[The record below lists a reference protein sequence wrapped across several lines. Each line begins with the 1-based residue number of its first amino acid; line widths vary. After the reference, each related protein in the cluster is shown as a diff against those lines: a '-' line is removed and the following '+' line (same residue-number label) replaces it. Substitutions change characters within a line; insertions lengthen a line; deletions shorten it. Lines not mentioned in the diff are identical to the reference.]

1 MNVLATTP
9 HYREMVL
16 TPQSRA
22 PWAWVVPEVMA
33 EMVPEVLPC
42 VMAPQSRVP
51 WAWVVPEVVPEGST
65 AENPKYVSP
74 SASVSPRP
82 AGQYLTAAP
91 QSRVVCVTM
100 NPPSR
105 RRGQTPGA
113 WVSARV
119 LPLAS

>member
-1 MNVLATTP
+1 MHVLATTP

-22 PWAWVVPEVMA
+22 PGAWVVPEVMP
-33 EMVPEVLPC
+33 EVVSEVLPG

-51 WAWVVPEVVPEGST
+51 WAWVVPKLVPDSST

-100 NPPSR
+100 KPPSR
-105 RRGQTPGA
+105 RHGQTPWA
-113 WVSARV
+113 WVSARF
-119 LPLAS
+119 LSLAS